1 MFLAK
6 SKLNSIEVLIPKALI
21 DSNISH
27 DEFVLI
33 NNVLK
38 GFYDKKEEIKN
49 SNNIKKFNLHI
60 KQCYLIVSSVEKI
73 QKVKIQKF

>member
-1 MFLAK
+1 MHDKIVLLAK
-6 SKLNSIEVLIPKALI
+6 SKLSSIEVSISKALI

-38 GFYDKKEEIKN
+38 GFHDTKKELKN
-49 SNNIKKFNLHI
+49 SNYK
-60 KQCYLIVSSVEKI
+60 
-73 QKVKIQKF
+73 